1 MARCDRRHT
10 FWNFFLVVRT
20 LKPLGTVIVALQ
32 PELLLPA
39 QISFKLL
46 CAETT
51 SPSSIKGIK
60 ASENFILSV
69 FV

>member
-1 MARCDRRHT
+1 M
-10 FWNFFLVVRT
+10 T

-32 PELLLPA
+32 PELALPV

-60 ASENFILSV
+60 TSENFILLV
-69 FV
+69 TV